1 MLEDRSLP
9 ATDLLRAKVQE
20 IASYAEITD
29 ALGLAFDRIF
39 FYELLFV
46 DGAPYLVFIEAV
58 ACDHSRHRALISAT
72 PGVSEIY

>member
-20 IASYAEITD
+20 IASYAEITA

-46 DGAPYLVFIEAV
+46 DGAP
-58 ACDHSRHRALISAT
+58 
-72 PGVSEIY
+72 